1 MGTYVRGTLY
11 VRGAVSASH
20 LFIHNQ
26 SKPVHIPTTSST
38 SKSTGDYHL
47 LSLVIAFYRSDPVRF
62 LRCHSH
68 GVWIF
73 CTNCSSICVYSWHV
87 VLGLTPLTSSWCR
100 KTSLCCNFVYIFIWK
115 KTTNQGFLLAH
126 VKICHFIFLLPYI
139 GVLQAKFVKVPV
151 FPTSR
156 RSLSFVPATAGS
168 FDIFHMIIYWSQKYK
183 KIASNNIGILAND
196 ICYVGS
202 TRDTGLWIFSLV
214 YLKTI
219 FGNVYI
225 SLNFVW
231 FFPSCRSLYSSTS
244 VNLSKYLVPNSEIH
258 PPTFSPKC
266 PETLCHVDS
275 VIHILEGFWACQY
288 KMSKLG
294 QSIGKS

>member
-1 MGTYVRGTLY
+1 MFVEHCTFVERWVLRIFLY
-11 VRGAVSASH
+11 IIRVN
-20 LFIHNQ
+20 LYIFLLY
-26 SKPVHIPTTSST
+26 TSST

-244 VNLSKYLVPNSEIH
+244 VNLSKYLVPNSEIL

-275 VIHILEGFWACQY
+275 VIHILEGLPGFQY
-288 KMSKLG
+288 KMSQLG